1 MFSKIY
7 LAALATS
14 IAVMAFFTYY
24 SWSWLQSIGQP
35 AAAVAGYEYHS
46 NLAWVTLW
54 IMSVLLLLLG
64 NAVLWTTRSAW
75 AMWLTF
81 IFFAAFIVIK
91 YFWLGR
97 EFMRF
102 SETLSAF
109 SAAPIIG
116 AGLIILMAAIV
127 FLDKFMVVRLLA
139 KTYPESTKTETEA
152 EASAE

>member
-7 LAALATS
+7 LAALALS
-14 IAVMAFFTYY
+14 IVVMAFFTYY

-46 NLAWVTLW
+46 NLAWVALW
-54 IMSVLLLLLG
+54 VTSAMLLLLA

-81 IFFAAFIVIK
+81 LYFSFFIITK

-102 SETLSAF
+102 SESPSTF
-109 SAAPIIG
+109 SSGPLIG
-116 AGLIILMAAIV
+116 AGLIILMAVVV
-127 FLDKFMVVRLLA
+127 FIDQFMVVRLLA
-139 KTYPESTKTETEA
+139 KTYPDPTNAENETIA
-152 EASAE
+152 D